1 MQTELLS
8 ECVTLFL
15 TFASLYHYLYGIYG
29 ENTSKVVF
37 LLRKQY
43 LENRSIGI
51 LVVKSMKN
59 IRVIK
64 FGKTKFYLNEELPSD
79 REFSFYESFFDRTAI
94 EKSEGVSSRGGR
106 GQTLLFSKD
115 GRDLVLR
122 HYKRGGLFGKLVSD
136 CFFFF
141 EPHSH
146 RAYDEF
152 VLLNRMLEMNL
163 PVPKPVIAREIC
175 NGIVIVQDIVIE
187 RLNGYTDLSYVIAER
202 HLRHEEFTSIGR
214 TLKCFFDNN
223 ILHTDLNIRNIL
235 INDTGK
241 VCVIDFDKCFL
252 VQLTNSK
259 KEEMISRLLR
269 SFRKEVER
277 NSDKK
282 VNFNES
288 DFELLKQEA
297 LKN

>member
-1 MQTELLS
+1 M
-8 ECVTLFL
+8 
-15 TFASLYHYLYGIYG
+15 
-29 ENTSKVVF
+29 
-37 LLRKQY
+37 LRKQY
-43 LENRSIGI
+43 LEKRSIGI
-51 LVVKSMKN
+51 LVVKSMEN

-79 REFSFYESFFDRTAI
+79 REFSFYESFFDRTSI

-106 GQTLLFSKD
+106 GQTLLFTKD
-115 GRDLVLR
+115 RRDLVLR

-136 CFFFF
+136 FFFCF

-152 VLLNRMLEMNL
+152 ALLNRMLVMNL
-163 PVPKPVIAREIC
+163 PVPKPVIAREIF
-175 NGIVIVQDIVIE
+175 NGIGVVQDIVIE

-202 HLRHEEFTSIGR
+202 HLSQEEFISIGR
-214 TLKCFFDNN
+214 TLKRFFDNN

-252 VQLTNSK
+252 VPLTNSK

-277 NSDKK
+277 YSDKK

>member
-1 MQTELLS
+1 M
-8 ECVTLFL
+8 
-15 TFASLYHYLYGIYG
+15 
-29 ENTSKVVF
+29 
-37 LLRKQY
+37 
-43 LENRSIGI
+43 RSIGI
-51 LVVKSMKN
+51 LVVKSMEN
-59 IRVIK
+59 IRVIQ
-64 FGKTKFYLNEELPSD
+64 FGKTKFFLNESLPSD
-79 REFSFYESFFDRTAI
+79 QELSFYEGFFDRDAI

-106 GQTLLFSKD
+106 GQTLLFKKD

-136 CFFFF
+136 SFFCF

-152 VLLNRMLEMNL
+152 TLLNRMLELKL
-163 PVPKPVIAREIC
+163 PVPKPVIAREIS
-175 NGIVIVQDIVIE
+175 NGIGIVQDIVIE
-187 RLNGYTDLSYVIAER
+187 RLNGYTDLSYVIAQR
-202 HLRHEEFTSIGR
+202 HLSSEEFISIGK
-214 TLKCFFDNN
+214 TLKLFFDNN

-235 INDTGK
+235 IDADRK

-252 VQLTNSK
+252 VPLTDSN

-277 NSDKK
+277 YSDKK